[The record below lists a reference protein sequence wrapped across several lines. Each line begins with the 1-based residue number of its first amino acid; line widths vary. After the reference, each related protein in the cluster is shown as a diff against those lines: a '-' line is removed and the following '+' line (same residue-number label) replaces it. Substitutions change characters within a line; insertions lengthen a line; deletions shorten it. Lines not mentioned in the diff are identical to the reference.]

1 MRVLLVESDS
11 TAVTALSAFLRAEGA
26 RVETVDTGEQALELL
41 RYYDFDVVLLN
52 LVLPDMDGCQVIRRM
67 RTARIAVPVLALSGP
82 SGTQPRVAA
91 LAAGAD
97 DVVARLIDQPELLAR
112 MRAIIRRSCGHS
124 QPTLSVGA
132 LTLNLETHQVAVGS
146 TSVQMTGKELG
157 ILQILMMRKNM
168 VLTKEAILSSLYGGM
183 DEPELKIIDVFIC
196 KMRKKLAAA
205 GAPNVIGTVWGRGYS
220 IRDTASDRY
229 TSPAPRTQM
238 PVQHQIVTSSRREN
252 SKG

>member
-1 MRVLLVESDS
+1 MRVLLVENDG
-11 TAVTALSAFLRAEGA
+11 TAAAALNADLTSEGA
-26 RVETVDTGEQALELL
+26 RVETVGTGEQALELL
-41 RYYDFDVVLLN
+41 RYYDYDIVLLN
-52 LVLPDMDGCQVIRRM
+52 LMLPDMDGTQVIRRM
-67 RTARIAVPVLALSGP
+67 RTARIAVPVLALSAA

-97 DVVARLIDQPELLAR
+97 DVVARLVDRPELLAR

-157 ILQILMMRKNM
+157 ILQILMLRKNM

-183 DEPELKIIDVFIC
+183 DEPEPKIIDVFIC

-220 IRDTASDRY
+220 IRDAASDRY
-229 TSPAPRTQM
+229 ISPAPRTQL
-238 PVQHQIVTSSRREN
+238 PVQHQMGTSLRLEN